1 VTELCEFIREDAW
14 ECNEPAT
21 IFVVDADPSE
31 GFKQAC
37 NNHRHRLV
45 TAWPGGTF
53 FLEDV

>member
-1 VTELCEFIREDAW
+1 MTELCEFIREDAW
-14 ECNEPAT
+14 ECSEPAT